1 MLFVFRILCQIYF
14 VCKFLHCCICTVSSR
29 LNTDTASRYI
39 FALDTEMYIPLLP
52 PRAFMASSRVNFTF
66 HLLTAKCDTVICC
79 CGNETVKSA
88 PLGRLMQMGII
99 ATDHRYVERT
109 ALHRVRVHCLVL
121 VLAVLN
127 LSAVPPRN
135 PFHSATDHRKRSNGA
150 QVLEC
155 DAIALPGYISHWCS
169 WTDWGKDNIYLSSVW
184 KTWRETH
191 ASRDNKSRRKVGESG
206 TFGRSITGK
215 TERDIEREREREKQ
229 TTPRTSSLRLKMEE
243 SEAKICF

>member
-29 LNTDTASRYI
+29 LHTDTASRYI

-66 HLLTAKCDTVICC
+66 HLLTEKCGTVICC
-79 CGNETVKSA
+79 CGNETVKST
-88 PLGRLMQMGII
+88 PLGRLMLMQMDII

-121 VLAVLN
+121 VLLAVLN
-127 LSAVPPRN
+127 LSAVPPRS
-135 PFHSATDHRKRSNGA
+135 PFHSATDHRKRSNGG

-169 WTDWGKDNIYLSSVW
+169 WTDWGKQTIYIWAQSG
-184 KTWRETH
+184 KH
-191 ASRDNKSRRKVGESG
+191 ASRDNKSLRKAGESG

-215 TERDIEREREREKQ
+215 ADRQRERERN
-229 TTPRTSSLRLKMEE
+229 RRLQEPLH
-243 SEAKICF
+243 FD